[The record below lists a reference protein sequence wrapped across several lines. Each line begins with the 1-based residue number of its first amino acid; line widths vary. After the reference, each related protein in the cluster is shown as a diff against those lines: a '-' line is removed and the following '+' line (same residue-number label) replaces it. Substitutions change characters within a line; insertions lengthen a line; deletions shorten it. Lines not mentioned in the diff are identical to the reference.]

1 MLRNVRDAA
10 IGLPVG
16 PSGRQRASRAVSAV
30 GPDNA
35 GRLAQQNGGSPTA
48 DWPSCRPTL
57 REDCY
62 LWQTRRWPVAT
73 SCRTTSAVSSADIAD
88 ESITCFS

>member
-1 MLRNVRDAA
+1 MRRSVYLSA
-10 IGLPVG
+10 
-16 PSGRQRASRAVSAV
+16 RAGASAHRGQVSAV

-35 GRLAQQNGGSPTA
+35 GRLAQQNGRSRTT
-48 DWPSCRPTL
+48 DWPSCRQTL

-62 LWQTRRWPVAT
+62 LWQTRSWPVAT
-73 SCRTTSAVSSADIAD
+73 SCRTTSAVFSADIAD